1 MKWQEEFKKKFNPIY
16 SGDMSGGYDAMP
28 YLLEYIESLLE
39 EQRKEAYRKGQMSDI
54 RYKIGYVEGQEELIN
69 QILSEAPEDKN
80 TPYFSPHTLGDEV
93 VWAHEEG
100 SNQAN
105 QQWRESLTKHLI

>member
-39 EQRKEAYRKGQMSDI
+39 EQRKELEASIRK
-54 RYKIGYVEGQEELIN
+54 
-69 QILSEAPEDKN
+69 
-80 TPYFSPHTLGDEV
+80 EV
-93 VWAHEEG
+93 V
-100 SNQAN
+100 
-105 QQWRESLTKHLI
+105 ESLLVKLDYWKNKYNIENPNEEQIATGYSQGLDEFSLYLQELSKGIDISK